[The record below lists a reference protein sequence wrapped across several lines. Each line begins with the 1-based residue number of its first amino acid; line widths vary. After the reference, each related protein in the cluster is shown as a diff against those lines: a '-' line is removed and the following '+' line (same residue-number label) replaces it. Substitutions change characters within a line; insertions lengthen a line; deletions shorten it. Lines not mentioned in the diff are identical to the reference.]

1 MKKLSKLSKGLR
13 FRHQFRIAYS
23 NFLERKWRNIL
34 IAVATSIGF
43 TGIFIAF
50 GLGNAI
56 VDLINQG
63 TDGGQLPAQVQIA
76 LNSEVT
82 GTSLI
87 TKDHI
92 AEVKDLAGGPSKIKY
107 LEVPMSF
114 SVQGFEVEGK
124 RLNVAEKQP
133 AYSQLTSLYED
144 VTIQSSANS
153 KEEVLAGNPYTDK
166 TEQGIS
172 LPVTFLEDFN
182 EQHGTSYDASDLIG
196 RLIKLELIA
205 RKPDGQEQVIAFE
218 TPITRILKDDFG
230 DSSSYMTMHQLNGLL
245 TGKDV
250 MRLTPYIMLELKDP
264 EETKALVENLKP
276 LKHYRVMS
284 QQDILGM
291 VITFI
296 RVIQGLLIVL
306 SFQAIL
312 VSMVMIG
319 IIVNIN
325 IMQRSREIGVMK
337 AVGYRNQDIRKIF
350 TMESL
355 VIAVLSFIL
364 ALIMAQLVGG
374 VANLI
379 VQEKFEAVERVF
391 YLNLPSI
398 SVVLGLAL
406 SIGYLSAY
414 FPTRKIS
421 KLDPVESL
429 RYE

>member
-1 MKKLSKLSKGLR
+1 MKKLNKLSRGLR
-13 FRHQFRIAYS
+13 FRHQFRIAKS
-23 NFLERKWRNIL
+23 NFWERKWRNIL

-63 TDGGQLPAQVQIA
+63 TDGGQLPAQVQIT

-82 GTSLI
+82 GSSLI
-87 TKDHI
+87 TEKHI
-92 AEVKDLAGGPSKIKY
+92 VEVKDLAGGSSKIKY

-114 SVQGFEVEGK
+114 SVQSFQLEGK
-124 RLNVAEKQP
+124 SLSFIEKQP
-133 AYSQLTSLYED
+133 AYSQLSSLYED
-144 VTIQSSANS
+144 VTIETEANT
-153 KEEVLAGNPYTDK
+153 KEELIAGKPYKDAM
-166 TEQGIS
+166 EQGIS
-172 LPVTFLEDFN
+172 LPISFLEDFN
-182 EQHGTSYDASDLIG
+182 EEHGTNYEATDLLG
-196 RLIKLELIA
+196 QTLMVELIA
-205 RKPDGQEQVIAFE
+205 RKPDGEEQVIAFE
-218 TPITRILKDDFG
+218 TSIKRVLKDEFG
-230 DSSSYMTMHQLNGLL
+230 DSASYMTMNQLNSLL
-245 TGKDV
+245 EGKDL
-250 MRLTPYIMLELKDP
+250 MRLTPYIMLELKNP
-264 EETKALVENLKP
+264 EATKAFVEKLKP

-284 QQDILGM
+284 QQDILSM

-306 SFQAIL
+306 SFQAIV

-319 IIVNIN
+319 IIININ

-337 AVGYRNQDIRKIF
+337 AVGYRNKDIRKIF
-350 TMESL
+350 TMESV
-355 VIAVLSFIL
+355 VITVLSFTL
-364 ALIMAQLVGG
+364 AFIMAQLIGG

-379 VQEKFEAVERVF
+379 VQKKLEAVERVF

-406 SIGYLSAY
+406 LIGYLSAY
-414 FPTRKIS
+414 IPTRKIS
-421 KLDPVESL
+421 RLDPVDSL

>member
-1 MKKLSKLSKGLR
+1 MKKLNKLSRGLR
-13 FRHQFRIAYS
+13 FRHQFRIARS

-63 TDGGQLPAQVQIA
+63 TDGGQLPAQVQIT

-82 GTSLI
+82 GSSLI
-87 TKDHI
+87 TEKHI
-92 AEVKDLAGGPSKIKY
+92 VEVKDLAGGSSKIKY

-114 SVQGFEVEGK
+114 SVQSFQLEGK
-124 RLNVAEKQP
+124 SLSFIEKQP
-133 AYSQLTSLYED
+133 AYSQLSSLYED
-144 VTIQSSANS
+144 VTIETEANT
-153 KEEVLAGNPYTDK
+153 KEELIAGKPYQDAM
-166 TEQGIS
+166 EQGIS
-172 LPVTFLEDFN
+172 LPISFLEDFN
-182 EQHGTSYDASDLIG
+182 EEHGTNYEATDLLG
-196 RLIKLELIA
+196 QPLMVELIA
-205 RKPDGQEQVIAFE
+205 RKPDGEEQVIAFE
-218 TPITRILKDDFG
+218 TSIKRVLKDEFG
-230 DSSSYMTMHQLNGLL
+230 DSASYMTMNQLNSLL
-245 TGKDV
+245 EGKDL
-250 MRLTPYIMLELKDP
+250 MRLTPYIMLELKNP
-264 EETKALVENLKP
+264 EATKAFVEKLKP

-284 QQDILGM
+284 QQDILSM

-306 SFQAIL
+306 SFQAIV

-319 IIVNIN
+319 IIININ

-337 AVGYRNQDIRKIF
+337 AVGYRNKDIRKIF
-350 TMESL
+350 TMESV
-355 VIAVLSFIL
+355 VITVLSFAL
-364 ALIMAQLVGG
+364 AFIMAQLIGG

-379 VQEKFEAVERVF
+379 VQEKLEAVERVF

-406 SIGYLSAY
+406 VIGYLSAY
-414 FPTRKIS
+414 IPTRKIS
-421 KLDPVESL
+421 RLDPVESL